1 MTDIYKW
8 LFGPRG
14 RAALLDPPDPLLDL
28 PAKLDTYRAAIAA
41 TVLPIIAIDT
51 SERVPTFR
59 TASQLGGR
67 PWWPKA
73 LTYPTAKDTGAPLY
87 LLAQINFSDVP
98 HLPTFPTAGLLQVF
112 IAGNETLGCNYEN
125 PARSPGFHCA
135 YHTDLR
141 QPARTDLEVL
151 TGEPENSPLA
161 TPLIARAMT
170 FQRDSMAI
178 DPSDYRLT
186 DMLGALVN
194 DDEAFEAY
202 CEWHA
207 APALRLGGYPTFT
220 QSDPREFTRSPATGI
235 GDVNLLTIDTA
246 DGIMWGDSGATQILM
261 RQRDLDARNFSRV
274 AYNWDCC

>member
-14 RAALLDPPDPLLDL
+14 RAALSDPPDPLLDL
-28 PAKLDTYRAAIAA
+28 PAELDTYRAAIAA
-41 TVLPIIAIDT
+41 TVLPVIGIDT
-51 SERVPTFR
+51 NERVPSSR

-67 PWWPKA
+67 PWWPKSLA
-73 LTYPTAKDTGAPLY
+73 YPLAKDTGTPLY
-87 LLAQINFSDVP
+87 LLAQINFADVP
-98 HLPTFPTAGLLQVF
+98 ALASFPRTGLLQVF
-112 IAGNETLGCNYEN
+112 IANNDTFGCDYEN
-125 PARSPGFHCA
+125 PAASPGFHCA
-135 YHTDLR
+135 YHTDLK
-141 QPARTDLEVL
+141 QPALKDFGFLASD
-151 TGEPENSPLA
+151 PEFSPLG
-161 TPLIARAMT
+161 TPLVARAMT

-178 DPSDYRLT
+178 DPSDYRLIK
-186 DMLGALVN
+186 MLGALVE

-220 QSDPREFTRSPATGI
+220 QSDPREYTRARSAAI

-246 DGIMWGDSGATQILM
+246 EGIMFGDSGATQILV
-261 RQRDLDARNFSRV
+261 RQGDLERCNFSRV

>member
-8 LFGPRG
+8 LYGPRG
-14 RAALLDPPDPLLDL
+14 KAALLDPPDPLLDL
-28 PAKLDTYRAAIAA
+28 PAELDTYRAAIAA

-51 SERVPTFR
+51 SELVPRSR

-73 LTYPTAKDTGAPLY
+73 LPYPAAKDSGEPLY
-87 LLAQINFSDVP
+87 LLAQINFADVP
-98 HLPTFPTAGLLQVF
+98 PLLNFPTAGLLQVF
-112 IAGNETLGCNYEN
+112 IAADGALGCDYEN
-125 PARSPGFHCA
+125 PLASPGFHCA
-135 YHTDLR
+135 YHTDLK
-141 QPARTDLEVL
+141 QAARTDLAFL
-151 TGEPENSPLA
+151 AREPGNSPLG
-161 TPLIARAMT
+161 TPLIARAMS
-170 FQRDSMAI
+170 FQRDAMAV

-186 DMLGALVN
+186 ELLGVLVD

-207 APALRLGGYPTFT
+207 APPIRLGGYPTFT
-220 QSDPREFTRSPATGI
+220 QADPRGYTGRASVGI
-235 GDVNLLTIDTA
+235 GDVSLLTIDTA

-261 RQRDLDARNFSRV
+261 RLRDLKARDFSRV

>member
-28 PAKLDTYRAAIAA
+28 PAELDTYRAAIAA
-41 TVLPIIAIDT
+41 TVLPIIGIDT
-51 SERVPTFR
+51 SERVPTSR

-73 LTYPTAKDTGAPLY
+73 LAFPTAKDSGAPLY
-87 LLAQINFSDVP
+87 LLAQINFADVP
-98 HLPTFPTAGLLQVF
+98 PLPSFPRAGLLQVF
-112 IAGNETLGCNYEN
+112 IANNDTFGCDYEN
-125 PARSPGFHCA
+125 PAASPGFHCA
-135 YHTDLR
+135 YHTDLK
-141 QPARTDLEVL
+141 QPALKDLGFLVRA
-151 TGEPENSPLA
+151 PEYSPLA
-161 TPLIARAMT
+161 TPLVGRAMT

-178 DPSDYRLT
+178 DPSDYRLI
-186 DMLGALVN
+186 DMLGGLVE

-207 APALRLGGYPTFT
+207 APAIRLGGYPTFT
-220 QSDPREFTRSPATGI
+220 QSDPREYGQASASAI

-246 DGIMWGDSGATQILM
+246 DGIMFGDSGATQMLM
-261 RQRDLDARNFSRV
+261 RQSDLEARNFKRV

>member
-14 RAALLDPPDPLLDL
+14 KAALLDPPDPLLDL
-28 PAKLDTYRAAIAA
+28 PPELDAYRAAIAA
-41 TVLPIIAIDT
+41 TVLPVIAIDT
-51 SERVPTFR
+51 SERVPASR

-73 LTYPTAKDTGAPLY
+73 LTYPTAKGTGAPLY
-87 LLAQINFSDVP
+87 LLAQINFADVP
-98 HLPTFPTAGLLQVF
+98 SLPHFPRSGLLQVF
-112 IAGNETLGCNYEN
+112 IADDETFGCNYEN
-125 PARSPGFHCA
+125 PTQSPGFHCA
-135 YHTDLR
+135 YHTDLK
-141 QPARTDLEVL
+141 QPVIKDLGFL
-151 TGEPENSPLA
+151 ASDPEYSPLA

-170 FQRDSMAI
+170 FQRDLMAI
-178 DPSDYRLT
+178 DPSDYRLIE
-186 DMLGALVN
+186 MLGVLIN

-207 APALRLGGYPTFT
+207 APAIRLGGYPTFT
-220 QSDPREFTRSPATGI
+220 QSDPREYARSPATGI